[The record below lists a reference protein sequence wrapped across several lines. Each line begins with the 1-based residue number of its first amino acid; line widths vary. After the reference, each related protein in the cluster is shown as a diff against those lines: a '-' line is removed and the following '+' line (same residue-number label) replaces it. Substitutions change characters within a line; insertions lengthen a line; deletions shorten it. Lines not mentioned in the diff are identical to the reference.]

1 MEESLKYYVP
11 EISDRRV
18 GYECEYLI
26 GGELG
31 VWTKGFGLS
40 SGGFPSIEEIKIF
53 PKIVRTP
60 YLTKE
65 QIEAEGAIH
74 VGGKLNL
81 QSDQEYEYKGYEI
94 IYKPLTNKL
103 IIRHKNYIRD
113 GSGNYDGYH
122 NYFYG
127 YCYSINE
134 FRYITNKLL
143 KIK

>member
-11 EISDRRV
+11 EISDIRV

-31 VWTKGFGLS
+31 VWTKGFGLGS
-40 SGGFPSIEEIKIF
+40 CGFPSIEEIKVF

-60 YLTKE
+60 YLNKE
-65 QIEAEGAIH
+65 QIEAEGWT
-74 VGGKLNL
+74 KL
-81 QSDQEYEYKGYEI
+81 DKDFV
-94 IYKPLTNKL
+94 K
-103 IIRHKNYIRD
+103 
-113 GSGNYDGYH
+113 GNYHLGIRRGIVKFGDNKESIISNIVVYSYYINEKGEENMITH
-122 NYFYG
+122 FFG
-127 YCYSINE
+127 ECKSINE